1 LKVPLRGKSNPFIE
15 IKIIMGKTVTFSASI
30 TITCVDGIRKCW
42 NGFGLWLWLGLGIL
56 PTTNYRSVLRSLLS
70 AIALAKVDGE
80 GGSPIT
86 DSSHPVNPV

>member
-1 LKVPLRGKSNPFIE
+1 
-15 IKIIMGKTVTFSASI
+15 MTFSASI

-86 DSSHPVNPV
+86 VYRRPHQSSLYDPPHLFRKFISVVIRE